1 MAPHRTP
8 SNLQDFI
15 ERLRAAG
22 ELHEVTAEVDA
33 NLEITEIVDRSTK
46 EGGPALLFTNVRGSK
61 FPVLVN
67 QFAADTRLNIA
78 FGVRSMNDIGDR
90 IRELLQLTKPPKGMR
105 DKLNVL
111 RTGKELATSVP
122 PKYVKRAPCQDVV
135 KTGDDVNLDELPILG
150 CWPEDGGRYITLPLV
165 FTKDQQGNRN
175 VGMYR
180 VQQYDRNTCG
190 MHWQI
195 HKDGADTWRHMPPD
209 GKLEV
214 AVVIG
219 SDPIVTYAASCPLP
233 KDIDEMVFAGF
244 ARGRRVEM
252 VQCVTIDMQ
261 VPAEAEFVI
270 EGYITQGELRT
281 EGPFGDHTGY
291 YSLADDYP
299 VLHVTAITHRAN
311 PVYAATV
318 VGVPIQEDLWL
329 GKATER
335 IFLPLLQMVQH
346 EIVDYDLPGEG
357 VFHGCC
363 IVSIQKRFP
372 GHAHKIMHAIWGTAL
387 LSLTK
392 SVIVVD
398 ETVDVHDYEQV
409 AAAVA
414 ANWDPSTGSEFCRG
428 PIDVLDHAPT
438 LMGFGGKVG
447 IDATTPWA
455 SEGRAVPDMHAVD
468 ADTLSAWARQHGAAH
483 CTIVGGGA
491 DHRIAIVGVDKH
503 HAYAGR
509 DLLRE
514 LANQP
519 ASRGLR
525 MAIAVDAYV
534 DSSSLSEVAF
544 RAFGNTDPIRDSE
557 LLGAAGDLL
566 AVDATIKVAGEG
578 YTRDWPADIVM
589 TEAIKQRVDERWGEY
604 GIATPGA
611 RTKPLQGLA
620 DGERRIP
627 EGARA
632 RGRDGA
638 GNAQMVQA
646 GRDAVA
652 AGVGAGA
659 GSEHGGS

>member
-1 MAPHRTP
+1 MDTPRTP
-8 SNLQDFI
+8 RDLRDFI

-22 ELHEVTAEVDA
+22 ELHEVTAEVDSH
-33 NLEITEIVDRSTK
+33 LEITDIVDRSTK
-46 EGGPALLFTNVRGSK
+46 EHGPALLFTNVRGSK

-67 QFAADTRLNIA
+67 QFASDTRLNIA
-78 FGVRSMNDIGDR
+78 FGVESIDEVGDR
-90 IRELLQLTKPPKGMR
+90 IRELLELTKPPRGLR
-105 DKLNVL
+105 AKLNVV
-111 RTGKELATSVP
+111 RTGKQLATSVP
-122 PKYVKRAPCQDVV
+122 PKYVKRAPCQEVV

-195 HKDGADTWRHMPPD
+195 HKDGADAWRHMPPD
-209 GKLEV
+209 GRLEV

-219 SDPIVTYAASCPLP
+219 TDPIVTYAASCPLP

-252 VQCVTIDMQ
+252 VQCRTIDLQ
-261 VPAEAEFVI
+261 VPANAEFVL

-299 VLHVTAITHRAN
+299 VFHVTAITHRRDA
-311 PVYAATV
+311 VYAATV

-346 EIVDYDLPGEG
+346 EVIDYDLPAEG

-363 IVSIQKRFP
+363 IVSIAKRFP
-372 GHAHKIMHAIWGTAL
+372 GHAQKIMHAIWGTAL

-392 SVIVVD
+392 SIIVVD
-398 ETVDVHDYEQV
+398 ETVDVHDYD
-409 AAAVA
+409 AVA
-414 ANWDPSTGSEFCRG
+414 RAIAAHYDPSTGTDFTRG

-438 LMGFGGKVG
+438 RMGFGGKIG
-447 IDATTPWA
+447 IDATTPWG
-455 SEGRAVPDMHAVD
+455 SEGRSTPSSDVVD
-468 ADTLSAWARQHGAAH
+468 PAAINAWAAQAGATACH
-483 CTIVGGGA
+483 VVAGGA
-491 DHRIAIVGVDKH
+491 EHRLVICAVEKH
-503 HAYAGR
+503 QPWIGR
-509 DLLRE
+509 DLLRAFAE
-514 LANQP
+514 HP
-519 ASRGLR
+519 SSRGVR
-525 MAIAVDAYV
+525 CVVVVDSYV
-534 DSSSLSEVAF
+534 DVHALGEVAF
-544 RAFGNTDPIRDSE
+544 RAFGNTDPVRDGA
-557 LLGAAGDLL
+557 LLGEHGQLL
-566 AVDATIKVAGEG
+566 CLDATTKLAGEG

-589 TEAIKQRVDERWGEY
+589 TEAIKQRVDERWEQY
-604 GIATPGA
+604 GIPTPGA
-611 RTKPLQGLA
+611 RTKPLVGLA
-620 DGERRIP
+620 EGERRIP
-627 EGARA
+627 DGARA

-638 GNAQMVQA
+638 GNAAMVES
-646 GRDAVA
+646 GRAAVSA
-652 AGVGAGA
+652 AAFHN
-659 GSEHGGS
+659 SEK